1 MGGKAFEGAP
11 LAILLDC
18 GDTLVDEA
26 TEVKDA
32 SGASLRAELIP
43 GARRLV
49 VSLKASGYPLG
60 LVAYGP
66 LATFRNNL
74 GPPGLFDLFDVHAI
88 SGELG
93 CEKPDAAMFEHALRA
108 LNVNADDYH
117 RVIMVGNHLE
127 RDIKGANLVGLTSVW
142 MNWSPRR
149 AKVPADAL
157 EVPDYTIDA
166 PLQLL
171 ELLESMSDRQVH

>member
-1 MGGKAFEGAP
+1 MGDKTFKGAP

-43 GARRLV
+43 GARQLV
-49 VSLKASGYPLG
+49 ISLKASGYPLG
-60 LVAYGP
+60 LVADGP

-93 CEKPDAAMFEHALRA
+93 CEKPAAAMFEYALRG
-108 LNVNADDYH
+108 LKVNAGDYY

-127 RDIKGANLVGLTSVW
+127 RDIKGANLLGLTSVW

-157 EVPDYTIDA
+157 EIPDYTIDA

-171 ELLESMSDRQVH
+171 ELLESMSDR